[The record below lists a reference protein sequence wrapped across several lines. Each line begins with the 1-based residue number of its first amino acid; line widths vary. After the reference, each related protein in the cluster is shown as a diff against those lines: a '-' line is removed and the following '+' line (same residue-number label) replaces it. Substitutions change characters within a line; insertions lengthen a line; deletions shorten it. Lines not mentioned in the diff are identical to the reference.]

1 MSRGPRRLLVL
12 NIFLV
17 AILLAGAWGAY
28 ALLGGGIGGIGIGRS
43 KPTTAARTVAAAVG
57 TVTETVSAAGD
68 LRSSYSANVDFTAAG
83 TVSQILVKVGD
94 TVVKGERLAKLD
106 DTTTRQQVTVANANL
121 ASAEQNL
128 TDAVSKNASTAQ
140 SHAQV
145 EQSKLALQQARD
157 TLAATVLTAPG
168 NGTVTALTGTVGQKV
183 SGGGASSA
191 SSSASGSGTGG
202 SSGFLTI
209 TDLSNLVAHAN
220 VAEIDISK
228 IKVGQ
233 DAAVIVNALP
243 GQRIQ
248 AKVSQIDLVPTT
260 SNGVVQYGV
269 SLALTSPPAEIKP
282 GQSTSVQITAA
293 QADNAIYVPSAA
305 VTTAAGQST
314 VSVLSGGQQVRRP
327 VQVGVRS
334 DSLVQV
340 TSGLSEGDQVVLPGV
355 TTSGGG
361 QGRNGG
367 GFSGGGIPGVAGSG
381 GGRAG
386 GQG

>member
-191 SSSASGSGTGG
+191 SSSTSG